1 MLLNIL
7 NFKIN
12 QQQQKQIDHYID
24 LLLKWNNTFKL
35 TAITNRQEVLDKHI
49 LDGLSIVESCQAQI
63 DQHQITQAKSQ
74 QQLQNSNFHILDLG
88 SGMGIPGVI
97 LAIMMPDTAITLLDS
112 NSKKT
117 AFLLQV
123 KIELGLHNVRVVH
136 MRAQDCTEQFNLIV
150 TRAFAS
156 CEDILNTAQPL
167 LKNNGAIF
175 AMKSNK
181 AEQELTKLS
190 QNNLNIWT
198 IDMVNLNATVSNS
211 KIQNDIKDIN
221 DITRY
226 LLKFTLH

>member
-35 TAITNRQEVLDKHI
+35 TAITNRQQVLDKHI
-49 LDGLSIVESCQAQI
+49 LDGLSIVESCQQQI
-63 DQHQITQAKSQ
+63 DQFQ
-74 QQLQNSNFHILDLG
+74 QKALNSDFHILDLG

-97 LAIMMPDTAITLLDS
+97 LAIMMPEISITLLDS

-123 KIELGLHNVRVVH
+123 KIELGLHNVRVLHV
-136 MRAQDCTEQFNLIV
+136 RAQECHERFNLIV

-156 CEDILNTAQPL
+156 CEDILNIAQPL
-167 LKNNGAIF
+167 LKQHGVIF

-198 IDMVNLNATVSNS
+198 IDMVDLNATVSNS
-211 KIQNDIKDIN
+211 KTPNGIKDQNDIT
-221 DITRY
+221 TRY
-226 LLKFTLH
+226 LLKFTVH